1 MTKSMFKTIF
11 FTAFSVTL
19 GVQAWAQPYGEAF
32 DGGWPDGRAYLESGI
47 NTAIEDA
54 RIYDNFEYNG
64 THLVVSWVFGRF
76 LIDKPA
82 ASQLY
87 YEFRQNVG
95 PGNGGDLLVSG
106 TVPATMF
113 DTGVIGIGGLKVWLI
128 YGEIPRLD
136 LGHGEY
142 WFSVT
147 PVGDGTGNYY
157 LPTTDGH
164 SGQGQPLGDGN
175 TFYDSKTFG
184 ADFDPTTDWLGDD
197 TWDFSMGFGNNEI
210 PEPATLFA
218 MLGGLGL
225 TALLKRRRRT
235 RRLRR

>member
-1 MTKSMFKTIF
+1 MTLNAHAS
-11 FTAFSVTL
+11 
-19 GVQAWAQPYGEAF
+19 AQPYGEAF

-47 NTAIEDA
+47 NTAIDDA
-54 RIYDNFEYNG
+54 RIYDNFEYQG
-64 THLVVSWVFGRF
+64 VASWVFGRF

-82 ASQLY
+82 ASLLY

-95 PGNGGDLLVSG
+95 PGDGGDLLVSG

-113 DTGVIGIGGLKVWLI
+113 DTGVISLGLKVWLI
-128 YGEIPRLD
+128 YGDIPRLTFEPGD
-136 LGHGEY
+136 Y
-142 WFSVT
+142 WLSVT

-164 SGQGQPLGDGN
+164 SGEGGPLGDGN

-225 TALLKRRRRT
+225 TAVLKRRRR
-235 RRLRR
+235 

>member
-1 MTKSMFKTIF
+1 MTLNAHAS
-11 FTAFSVTL
+11 
-19 GVQAWAQPYGEAF
+19 AQPYGEAF

-47 NTAIEDA
+47 NTAIDDA
-54 RIYDNFEYNG
+54 RIYDNFEYQG
-64 THLVVSWVFGRF
+64 VASWVFGRF

-82 ASQLY
+82 ASLLY

-95 PGNGGDLLVSG
+95 PGDGGDLLVSG

-113 DTGVIGIGGLKVWLI
+113 DTGVISLGLKVWLI
-128 YGEIPRLD
+128 YGDIPRLTFEPGD
-136 LGHGEY
+136 Y
-142 WFSVT
+142 WLSVT

-164 SGQGQPLGDGN
+164 SGEGGPLGDGN

-225 TALLKRRRRT
+225 TALLKRRRR
-235 RRLRR
+235 

>member
-1 MTKSMFKTIF
+1 MTQSTLAIVLIAAGSM
-11 FTAFSVTL
+11 TL
-19 GVQAWAQPYGEAF
+19 GVQATAQPFGEQFYGGF
-32 DGGWPDGRAYLESGI
+32 MDGRAYLESGI

-54 RIYDNFEYNG
+54 RIYDNFRP
-64 THLVVSWVFGRF
+64 TASHVVVSWVFGHF

-82 ASQLY
+82 ASNLY

-95 PGNGGDLLVSG
+95 PGDEGDLIVSG

-113 DTGVIGIGGLKVWLI
+113 DTGGVGFGMTEWLI
-128 YGEIPRLD
+128 YGDIPRID
-136 LGHGEY
+136 LEDGDY

-157 LPTTDGH
+157 LPTT
-164 SGQGQPLGDGN
+164 SGEFGIGEPLGDGN

-210 PEPATLFA
+210 PEPATIIA

-225 TALLKRRRRT
+225 TAVLKRRRR
-235 RRLRR
+235 

>member
-1 MTKSMFKTIF
+1 MTLNAHAS
-11 FTAFSVTL
+11 
-19 GVQAWAQPYGEAF
+19 AQPYGEAF

-54 RIYDNFEYNG
+54 RIYDNFQFQG
-64 THLVVSWVFGRF
+64 VVSWVFGHF

-82 ASQLY
+82 ASHVY

-95 PGNGGDLLVSG
+95 PGDGGDLLVSG

-113 DTGVIGIGGLKVWLI
+113 DTGVISLGLKVWLI
-128 YGEIPRLD
+128 YGDIPRLTFEPGD
-136 LGHGEY
+136 Y
-142 WFSVT
+142 WLSVT

-164 SGQGQPLGDGN
+164 SGEGGPLGDGN

-225 TALLKRRRRT
+225 TALLKRRRR
-235 RRLRR
+235 

>member
-1 MTKSMFKTIF
+1 MTLNAHAS
-11 FTAFSVTL
+11 
-19 GVQAWAQPYGEAF
+19 AQPYGEAF

-47 NTAIEDA
+47 NTAVEDA
-54 RIYDNFEYNG
+54 RIYDNFQYQG
-64 THLVVSWVFGRF
+64 VVSWVFGRF

-82 ASQLY
+82 ASLLY

-95 PGNGGDLLVSG
+95 PGDGGDLLVSG

-113 DTGVIGIGGLKVWLI
+113 DTGVISLGLKVWLI
-128 YGEIPRLD
+128 YGDIPRLTFEPGD
-136 LGHGEY
+136 Y
-142 WFSVT
+142 WLSVT

-164 SGQGQPLGDGN
+164 SGEGGPLGDGN

-210 PEPATLFA
+210 PEPVTLFA

-225 TALLKRRRRT
+225 TAVLKRRRR
-235 RRLRR
+235 